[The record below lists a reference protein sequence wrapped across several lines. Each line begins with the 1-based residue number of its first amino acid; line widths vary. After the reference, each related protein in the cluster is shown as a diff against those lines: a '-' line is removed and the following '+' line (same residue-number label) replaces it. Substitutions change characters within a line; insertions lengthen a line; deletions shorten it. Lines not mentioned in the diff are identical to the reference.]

1 MSQSAILI
9 LLPQTTYD
17 NNGTAEPYDVTG
29 NSVQAA
35 AYHLGNADLQTVT
48 YNFTD
53 VTGNLVIEGTLAST
67 PVASDWFKIHEIVA
81 NNQSNVN
88 SNINTY
94 TNLTGNFSYMRAV
107 LKDFQ
112 HGTVQYVKVSY

>member
-67 PVASDWFKIHEIVA
+67 PVASDWFKLYEKNA
-81 NNQSNVN
+81 NNQANLNANVN
-88 SNINTY
+88 SYQNIS
-94 TNLTGNFSYMRAV
+94 GNFTYMRA
-107 LKDFQ
+107 KINDFGN
-112 HGTVQYVKVSY
+112 GTVQHVKVSY